1 MRRTRPS
8 WRIRRYL
15 TWRAGLISVIS
26 SRKIV
31 PPSASSKKPAF
42 RSCAPVK
49 APFSCPNSSLSM
61 SVSGIAEQFTATKGP
76 LARSEDR
83 SEPTAFP
90 ELPSEQGH
98 LALHG
103 TALHCF
109 VEQHPEPT
117 RVNRLGQIVVGAF
130 PHGRYRRLHGGMPG
144 EEDDHGIWIHFGER
158 LEKSHAVKSGHD
170 KIGNDHG
177 RTELRRF
184 FKGIF
189 AIDGLLDLVAPARQQ
204 IGQA

>member
-1 MRRTRPS
+1 MNGARDELLPCSRLTRNEHRCRACP
-8 WRIRRYL
+8 RQLDEAIDL
-15 TWRAGLISVIS
+15 LHGRAG
-26 SRKIV
+26 
-31 PPSASSKKPAF
+31 
-42 RSCAPVK
+42 
-49 APFSCPNSSLSM
+49 
-61 SVSGIAEQFTATKGP
+61 
-76 LARSEDR
+76 SEDR
-83 SEPTAFP
+83 SESAAFP

-103 TALHCF
+103 TALHRF

-117 RVNRLGQIVVGAF
+117 RVHRFGQIVVGAF

-144 EEDDHGIWIHFGER
+144 EQDDHGIWIHFGKR
-158 LEKSHAVKSGHD
+158 LEKSHAVKGGHD

-177 RTELRRF
+177 RPELRRL
-184 FKGIF
+184 FKGIL